1 MRVGVALG
9 HGEEVLVVAIG
20 SSSCGD
26 TSEAD
31 LKKDWYLGKE
41 KAATGTAFT
50 L

>member
-26 TSEAD
+26 ISEGDFEESNSAPIIVNH
-31 LKKDWYLGKE
+31 
-41 KAATGTAFT
+41 
-50 L
+50 

>member
-26 TSEAD
+26 TLEAD
-31 LKKDWYLGKE
+31 LKKKV
-41 KAATGTAFT
+41 ATLVAKDTCGV
-50 L
+50 